1 MGRLLVLLASV
12 IALFAQGP
20 GPGDKDPR
28 AIIEKVRIYRLT
40 EELDLS
46 TDQAVKFFPKMN
58 ELRKLED
65 DFQKAR
71 MDMIQKLEEQIRD
84 KASDKDII
92 QTLNDFE
99 DATRVKWEK
108 DQKIRTE
115 IKALLTPWQQAKL
128 LIFQDKFEREIRDM
142 IREIR
147 DRRPPKD

>member
-1 MGRLLVLLASV
+1 MYRMLVLLASV

-20 GPGDKDPR
+20 EDKDPR

-46 TDQAVKFFPKMN
+46 TDQAVKFFPKLN

-71 MDMIQKLEEQIRD
+71 MDMIRKLEEQIRD
-84 KASDKDII
+84 KAADKDII

-99 DATRVKWEK
+99 NAAGVKLAN
-108 DQKIRTE
+108 DQKIRVE
-115 IKALLTPWQQAKL
+115 IKAVLTPRQQAKL
-128 LIFQDKFEREIRDM
+128 LIFEDKFEREIRDM
-142 IREIR
+142 IRKIR
-147 DRRPPKD
+147 ERRPPKD

>member
-1 MGRLLVLLASV
+1 MLVLLASV

-20 GPGDKDPR
+20 GSEDKDPR

-46 TDQAVKFFPKMN
+46 TDQAVKFFPKLK
-58 ELRKLED
+58 EFRKLED

-84 KASDKDII
+84 KAPDKDII

-99 DATRVKWEK
+99 NAASVKLAN
-108 DQKIRTE
+108 DQKIRTG
-115 IKALLTPWQQAKL
+115 IKAILTPWQQAKL
-128 LIFQDKFEREIRDM
+128 LIFEDKFEREIRDM
-142 IREIR
+142 IRKIR
-147 DRRPPKD
+147 ERRPPKD